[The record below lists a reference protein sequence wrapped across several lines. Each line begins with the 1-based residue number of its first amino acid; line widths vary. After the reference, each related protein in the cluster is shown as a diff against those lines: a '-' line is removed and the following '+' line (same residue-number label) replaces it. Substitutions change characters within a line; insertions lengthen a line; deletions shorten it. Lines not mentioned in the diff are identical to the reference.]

1 MKVEVFKF
9 KASECNLPDNGGGM
23 CLDENNVTKTINEFC
38 AVKEIID
45 IKVSTIETKYHN
57 NAGCNEVYLVYTI
70 MYS

>member
-9 KASECNLPDNGGGM
+9 KASVCNLPDKGGGM
-23 CLDENNVTKTINEFC
+23 CLDENEVANTINNFC
-38 AVKEIID
+38 VGKEIFD
-45 IKVSTIETKYHN
+45 IKVNTIETKYHN